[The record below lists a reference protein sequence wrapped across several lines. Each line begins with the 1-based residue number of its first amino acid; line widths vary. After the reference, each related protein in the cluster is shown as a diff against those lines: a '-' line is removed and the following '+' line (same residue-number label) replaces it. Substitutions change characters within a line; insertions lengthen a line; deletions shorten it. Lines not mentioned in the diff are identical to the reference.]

1 MIALDT
7 NVLVR
12 FLVDDDPS
20 QCRKARDL
28 VRKCVANDTPIL
40 IPEVVLCETVWVLRR
55 AYRFGR
61 EEIIDVL
68 QKLVSS
74 RGIVLDSPEIT
85 ADAMEMFRS
94 AKGDLADYLIL
105 CRAKAKG
112 ALKVATFDKALL
124 GTPGFFTP

>member
-28 VRKCVANDTPIL
+28 VKKCVSGDTPIL
-40 IPEVVLCETVWVLRR
+40 IPEVVLCEVVWVLRR

-74 RGIVLDSPEIT
+74 HGIVLDTPEIAT
-85 ADAMEMFRS
+85 DAMEMFRS
-94 AKGDLADYLIL
+94 GKTFITGLML
-105 CRAKAKG
+105 C
-112 ALKVATFDKALL
+112 
-124 GTPGFFTP
+124 P